1 LIDQDLLEIVETPAA
16 ELEAPAVK
24 VDSSAP
30 ADNDA
35 VASGADPNVPS
46 E

>member
-1 LIDQDLLEIVETPAA
+1 VKLLLGETPAA
-16 ELEAPAVK
+16 ELEAPAVN

-30 ADNDA
+30 ADDDA
-35 VASGADPNVPS
+35 VASGTDPTVAP